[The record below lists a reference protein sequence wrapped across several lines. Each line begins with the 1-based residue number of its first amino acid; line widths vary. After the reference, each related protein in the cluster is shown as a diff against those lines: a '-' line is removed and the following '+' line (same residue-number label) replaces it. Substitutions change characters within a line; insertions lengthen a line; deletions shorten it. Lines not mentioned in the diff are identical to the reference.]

1 METFNY
7 ISIAIS
13 IAGSVIIMWGVLRTA
28 IDFIIIEF
36 RVLRK
41 KDSIEKESEIRYHLG
56 RYLLLGLDFMLSA
69 DIIHTIHK
77 PVLTELYVLAIIV
90 AIRTVISY
98 FLQKEIKQS
107 VKTN

>member
-1 METFNY
+1 MEKFNY

-13 IAGSVIIMWGVLRTA
+13 IAGSIIIMWGVLRTA
-28 IDFIIIEF
+28 IDFIVTEF
-36 RVLRK
+36 RVQFK
-41 KDSIEKESEIRYHLG
+41 KGDIEKESEIRYHLG
-56 RYLLLGLDFMLSA
+56 RYLLLGLDFMLAA

-77 PVLTELYVLAIIV
+77 PVLTELYILAIIV

-107 VKTN
+107 AKSN